1 MITAAVPPVATDM
14 IMFTAMMEGT
24 AWNGMLTSEELG
36 LYSVF
41 APRVWGGG
49 GGGGGGG
56 EG

>member
-36 LYSVF
+36 LYSVY
-41 APRVWGGG
+41 APWGG